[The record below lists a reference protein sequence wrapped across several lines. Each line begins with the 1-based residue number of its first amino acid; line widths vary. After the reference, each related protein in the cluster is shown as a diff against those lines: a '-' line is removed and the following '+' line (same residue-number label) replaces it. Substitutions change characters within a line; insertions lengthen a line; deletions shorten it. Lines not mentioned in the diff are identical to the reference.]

1 MQQKRTAPFGT
12 WRSPVTT
19 DLIVGQTIGLG
30 GLSVAG
36 GRIYWLE
43 SRPMEGGRT
52 VLVGRA
58 LDGRETELT
67 PAPFNVRSRVHEYG
81 GGAYAVGDAGIA
93 FVNFAD
99 QRLHFISGADAI
111 GALTPAGACRYGDLA
126 FDPAAARL
134 YAVQEDHTSVG
145 EARNSLVAVALD
157 GGAAIAELVGGHDF
171 FAYPRPSPDGRH
183 LAWISW
189 DHPNMPWDGS
199 DLWCAEIAADGGLG
213 APRHVAGGAAESIFQ
228 PEWSPDGVLHYVSD
242 RSGWWNLYAEA
253 GQQPDEH
260 RALAP
265 MAAEFGLPLWQFAMT
280 SYRFLA
286 DGRLVCRFNDGGISR
301 LAYLD
306 DGSFKDIPSPYA
318 SGSVPFELDDR
329 LIMIG
334 AGPRRAAEV
343 GAVDPATGMTKL
355 LKASATA
362 TFDPDDISVGEAIT
376 FASTG
381 GRISHAFF
389 YAPVNKDFEAPA
401 DERPPLIVKSH
412 GGPTGASDIALSLQI
427 QYWTSRGFAVVDVN
441 YGGSTGYGR
450 AYRALLDGQWG
461 VVDVDDCVAAARGLG
476 ETGRVDGERLIIRGG
491 SAGGYTTLSA
501 LAFRDVF
508 RAGAS
513 HYGIGDLM
521 ALARDTHKFESRYLD
536 RLIGPLPAAQALY
549 EARSPIHATGGL
561 DCPVIFFQGLEDKVV
576 PPNQAEL
583 MVKALDGKGVAVA
596 YVTFP
601 GEGHGFRAAANISR
615 ALEAELYFY
624 GRVFG
629 FTPADD
635 IPSVEIRNMPQ
646 SVHR

>member
-1 MQQKRTAPFGT
+1 MQHKQTAPYGT

-30 GLSVAG
+30 GLTVED

-52 VLVGRA
+52 VLVRREA
-58 LDGRETELT
+58 DGHENELT

-81 GGAYAVGDAGIA
+81 GGAYTVSGDRIA
-93 FVNFAD
+93 FVNFVD
-99 QRLHFISGADAI
+99 QRLHLIAGADPVT
-111 GALTPAGACRYGDLA
+111 ALTPAGACRYADMA
-126 FDPAAARL
+126 FDPALPRL
-134 YAVQEDHTSVG
+134 YAVQEDHAG
-145 EARNSLVAVALD
+145 DDEARNSLVAVALD
-157 GGAAIAELVGGHDF
+157 GAGTVTELAAGRDF
-171 FAYPRPSPDGRH
+171 FAYPRPSPDGRQ

-199 DLWCAEIAADGGLG
+199 DLWCAEIDADGGLG
-213 APRHVAGGAAESIFQ
+213 PPRHIAGGKAESIFQ
-228 PEWSPDGVLHYVSD
+228 PAWSPDGVLHYVSD
-242 RSGWWNLYAEA
+242 RSGWWNLYAA
-253 GQQPDEH
+253 SDPDPEMH
-260 RALAP
+260 HPLVP

-280 SYRFLA
+280 SYRFLG
-286 DGRLVCRFNDGGISR
+286 DGRLLCRFNDGGISR

-306 DGSFKDIPSPYA
+306 GGALKDIPSPYA
-318 SGSVPFELDDR
+318 SGGVPYELDGK
-329 LIMIG
+329 LIMVG
-334 AGPRRAAEV
+334 AGPRRPSEI
-343 GAVDPATGMTKL
+343 GIVDPVTGTAQV
-355 LKASATA
+355 LKASATV
-362 TFDPDDISVGEAIT
+362 TFDPDGISVGEAIT
-376 FASTG
+376 FASTD
-381 GRISHAFF
+381 GRLAHAFF
-389 YAPVNKDFEAPA
+389 YAPANKDFEAPA
-401 DERPPLIVKSH
+401 GERPPLIVKSH
-412 GGPTGASDIALSLQI
+412 GGPTGATDIALSLQI

-461 VVDVDDCVAAARGLG
+461 IVDVDDCVAAARGLS
-476 ETGRVDGERLIIRGG
+476 EAGRVDGDRLIIRGG

-508 RAGAS
+508 HAGAS

-536 RLIGPLPAAQALY
+536 RLIGPLPGSEAVY
-549 EARSPIHATGGL
+549 EARSPIHFTDGL

-583 MVKALDGKGVAVA
+583 MVAALTAKGLPVAH
-596 YVTFP
+596 VTFP

-615 ALEAELYFY
+615 ALEAELCFY

-635 IPSVEIRNMPQ
+635 IPAVDIRNMP
-646 SVHR
+646 

>member
-1 MQQKRTAPFGT
+1 MQQKMTAPYGT

-19 DLIVGQTIGLG
+19 DMIVGKTIGLG
-30 GLSVAG
+30 GLTVEDG
-36 GRIYWLE
+36 QTYWLE
-43 SRPMEGGRT
+43 SRPLEGGRT
-52 VLVGRA
+52 VLVHRA
-58 LDGRETELT
+58 ADGRETELT

-81 GGAYAVGDAGIA
+81 GGAYTVSAGRIA
-93 FVNFAD
+93 FVDFAD
-99 QRLHFISGADAI
+99 QRLHLIAGSGPVT
-111 GALTPAGACRYGDLA
+111 ALTLAGACRYADMA
-126 FDPAAARL
+126 FDPVLPRL
-134 YAVQEDHTSVG
+134 YAVQEDHSGGG

-157 GGAAIAELVGGHDF
+157 GIGVVTEVAGGHDF

-199 DLWCAEIAADGGLG
+199 DLWCAEIEADGGLG
-213 APRHVAGGAAESIFQ
+213 TPHQVAGGKAESIFQ

-242 RSGWWNLYAEA
+242 RSGWWNLYAA
-253 GQQPDEH
+253 TDPDPGSH

-265 MAAEFGLPLWQFAMT
+265 MAAEFGLPLWQFGMT
-280 SYRFLA
+280 TYRFLG
-286 DGRLVCRFNDGGISR
+286 DGRLLCRFNDGGVSR

-306 DGSFKDIPSPYA
+306 DGAPEDIPSPYA
-318 SGSVPFELDDR
+318 SGSVPYTLDGR

-334 AGPRRAAEV
+334 SGPRRATEI
-343 GAVDPATGMTKL
+343 GLVDPATGKTDV

-362 TFDPDDISVGEAIT
+362 ALDPDDISVGEAIT
-376 FASTG
+376 FAG
-381 GRISHAFF
+381 ADGREAHAFF
-389 YAPVNKDFEAPA
+389 YAPANKDFEAPA
-401 DERPPLIVKSH
+401 GERPPLIVKSH
-412 GGPTGASDIALSLQI
+412 GGPTGATDTALSLQI

-450 AYRALLDGQWG
+450 AYRTLLDGQWG
-461 VVDVDDCVAAARGLG
+461 VVDVDDCVAAARCLSDA
-476 ETGRVDGERLIIRGG
+476 GRVDGERLIIRGG

-508 RAGAS
+508 HAGAS

-536 RLIGPLPAAQALY
+536 RLIGPLPGSEAVY
-549 EARSPIHATGGL
+549 EARSPIHFTDGL

-583 MVKALDGKGVAVA
+583 MVAALTAKGLPVAH
-596 YVTFP
+596 VTFP

-629 FTPADD
+629 FEPADD
-635 IPSVEIRNMPQ
+635 IPSVEIKNLA
-646 SVHR
+646 